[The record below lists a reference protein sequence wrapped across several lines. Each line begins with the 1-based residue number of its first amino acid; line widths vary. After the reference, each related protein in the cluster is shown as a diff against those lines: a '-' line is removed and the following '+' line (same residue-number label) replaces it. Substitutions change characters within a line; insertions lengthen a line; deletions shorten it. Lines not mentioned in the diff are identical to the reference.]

1 MGLGPLLI
9 GPWDL
14 RACSWREQAVRG
26 SWDGFGSFLAGIFL
40 CVCVCFGVLFVCL
53 VLMGFLCFQLE
64 PCPAVVGVF
73 VFGGAAESKDLCALH
88 PCCEMQACACF
99 ASLAEGF
106 VFFFFLKKKSPQFV
120 MFFFRNTHLFA
131 I

>member
-1 MGLGPLLI
+1 MFLEGAGGEGELGWLWQFS
-9 GPWDL
+9 GGD
-14 RACSWREQAVRG
+14 
-26 SWDGFGSFLAGIFL
+26 FFL

-106 VFFFFLKKKSPQFV
+106 VFFFFFKKKKSPICVVF
-120 MFFFRNTHLFA
+120 L
-131 I
+131 